1 MAGSTAE
8 FIELKGPTGEW
19 LGLLNYL
26 DPRCQS
32 KRCWFSYWHFC
43 PSPGSGLRAA
53 PVEGVLLR
61 QEGRTG
67 GTK

>member
-1 MAGSTAE
+1 MAGSIAE
-8 FIELKGPTGEW
+8 FMDLKGPIGE
-19 LGLLNYL
+19 LLSLLHYL

-32 KRCWFSYWHFC
+32 KCCWFSYRHFP

-53 PVEGVLLR
+53 PVDGVLLR

-67 GTK
+67 GTE